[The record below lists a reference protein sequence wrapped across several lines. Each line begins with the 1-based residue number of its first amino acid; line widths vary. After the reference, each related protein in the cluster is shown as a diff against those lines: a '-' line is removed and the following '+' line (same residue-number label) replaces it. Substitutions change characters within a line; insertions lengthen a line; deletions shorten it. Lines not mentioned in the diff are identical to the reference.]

1 MIPPI
6 LAITIIIAITTTT
19 IIIINIVTI
28 IFIMIIITAPNTA
41 ESQLGNIQ
49 ARFEISI
56 AVHKWPPH
64 DSDLDHIFRFLY
76 LLISVWSITSGWP
89 GLFRFKWLVV
99 PGGWMDIL
107 PLIQETAQEDNNYC
121 LIARCSILILL
132 LSMMIY
138 REVKI
143 TKSHVIEAHR

>member
-6 LAITIIIAITTTT
+6 LAITIIINITTTT
-19 IIIINIVTI
+19 IIINIVTTI
-28 IFIMIIITAPNTA
+28 IIIMINITALNTA

-76 LLISVWSITSGWP
+76 LLISV
-89 GLFRFKWLVV
+89 
-99 PGGWMDIL
+99 
-107 PLIQETAQEDNNYC
+107 
-121 LIARCSILILL
+121 
-132 LSMMIY
+132 
-138 REVKI
+138 
-143 TKSHVIEAHR
+143 

>member
-6 LAITIIIAITTTT
+6 LAITIIINITTTT
-19 IIIINIVTI
+19 IIINIVTTI
-28 IFIMIIITAPNTA
+28 IIIIIIITAPNTA

-49 ARFEISI
+49 ALFEIST
-56 AVHKWPPH
+56 AVHKWPHH